1 MFYLVCIFI
10 FVFCKSLCFILS
22 VFLYWFYLYDFLYF
36 VCICIWIYICICIYM
51 YIVCFC
57 ELVFLFLC
65 ICAGG
70 CHSLPN
76 WVNWVNSNFNYRR
89 HYLCCQ
95 CILRPSLGAAI
106 AGGGVGAG
114 VSAKL
119 SYVFIGVN
127 ALAFPYQIPWK
138 ICLAV
143 VNIESGRVEQMQAA
157 DKSVGESPLTLKS
170 QLSRVHRW
178 ENATESQRP

>member
-1 MFYLVCIFI
+1 MVL
-10 FVFCKSLCFILS
+10 FVFVIVFVFVFVFVYICILS
-22 VFLYWFYLYDFLYF
+22 VFVNWYFYFYVSVLLP
-36 VCICIWIYICICIYM
+36 W
-51 YIVCFC
+51 
-57 ELVFLFLC
+57 
-65 ICAGG
+65 G

-127 ALAFPYQIPWK
+127 ALAFPYQIAHEYFHGKYVWQLWILELGDWNKCRPQTN
-138 ICLAV
+138 L
-143 VNIESGRVEQMQAA
+143 SG
-157 DKSVGESPLTLKS
+157 SL
-170 QLSRVHRW
+170 RW
-178 ENATESQRP
+178 P

>member
-127 ALAFPYQIPWK
+127 ALAFPYQIAHEYFHGKHVWQLWILK
-138 ICLAV
+138 
-143 VNIESGRVEQMQAA
+143 
-157 DKSVGESPLTLKS
+157 VGEWNKCRPQTN
-170 QLSRVHRW
+170 LSGSLRW
-178 ENATESQRP
+178 P